1 MGKAQEELT
10 SQAVPLGRSRALPQI
25 ALQALCVLG
34 LLLFDLGALGIALLG
49 AVGVRNAVLP
59 ALFPAFFRPPYPL
72 SHYLHLWWLPVPFLG
87 AFAYA
92 GLYTRRVPRWEEIR
106 RSVGAA
112 TAGAVLAFALVSVGK
127 LQEEI
132 SRPVLVFTWA
142 GLLLTLPVARGVAKR
157 VLFTLGPW
165 RRRAVV
171 VGEATAA
178 LALARALNR
187 DPSLGYEVVGVL
199 SDWQKAAE
207 AARSHGARD
216 VVVLARGLETSGTL
230 RLVEALRPVA
240 ENVLLVPD
248 VVEVP
253 VFTLEVVGLFE
264 DRLVLLRVPNN
275 LLKPWNVLVKR
286 TLDLGLG
293 GVLAL
298 FALPVVAIAAL
309 AVKLDSPGP
318 AFHTE
323 PRVGRGGRKFP
334 CFKLRTMYLDAS
346 ERLAAHLVADPQ
358 AREEWER
365 YRKLRRYDPRVTRVG
380 RFLRRWSLDELPQ
393 LWNVLRG
400 EMSLVGPRPY
410 LPEET
415 ELLSGDGMLDVPPGL
430 TGLWQVSGRNALDF
444 QTRQLLDRWYVS
456 NWTPWLD
463 LFILLRTPPAILRG
477 ETGP

>member
-1 MGKAQEELT
+1 
-10 SQAVPLGRSRALPQI
+10 
-25 ALQALCVLG
+25 
-34 LLLFDLGALGIALLG
+34 
-49 AVGVRNAVLP
+49 
-59 ALFPAFFRPPYPL
+59 
-72 SHYLHLWWLPVPFLG
+72 
-87 AFAYA
+87 
-92 GLYTRRVPRWEEIR
+92 
-106 RSVGAA
+106 
-112 TAGAVLAFALVSVGK
+112 
-127 LQEEI
+127 
-132 SRPVLVFTWA
+132 
-142 GLLLTLPVARGVAKR
+142 VA
-157 VLFTLGPW
+157 
-165 RRRAVV
+165 
-171 VGEATAA
+171 
-178 LALARALNR
+178 
-187 DPSLGYEVVGVL
+187 
-199 SDWQKAAE
+199 
-207 AARSHGARD
+207 
-216 VVVLARGLETSGTL
+216 
-230 RLVEALRPVA
+230 
-240 ENVLLVPD
+240 
-248 VVEVP
+248 EVP